1 MQASLSQSGLRSL
14 LRGAEEDATLEEAR
28 ENLCGGFDQPRAVNA
43 ILAGML
49 LGMPHELPLPPDF
62 RSLPGWL
69 LEDYLRFLLEMP
81 PVFHRIG
88 ESAAYLS
95 YLEKVTTLIERAIAR
110 EPQSPLADR
119 LAEAF
124 YYGTNFT
131 QAYFNG
137 ANLRELFRRR
147 ARIIEAFLERNG
159 CRLDYAFPPDPARN
173 RKIRAGLLA
182 RHFSVG
188 TETVSILT
196 CFEYLDRGR
205 FTLTLF
211 SLAVSGCPMEQYAR
225 GRADGFVALPGGD
238 IMAHVARIR
247 AADLDVMLSG
257 TNVTATSTLA
267 VALSA
272 HRLARLQVGL
282 MCSPVST
289 GFRNVDL
296 MIASRADGP
305 EPSSLAAEFNE
316 QLVFLDGPSH
326 CGAYHRVPEPTPAPL
341 QRAQLALPNDAV
353 VFFSGAAYHKIIP
366 ELPETWAEI
375 LSRVLGSCLVL
386 APYNQNWSAA
396 YAVGPSVARMEKQ
409 MADRGVAPWRLRILA
424 LEQVSK
430 AVMQALISVADVY
443 LDSHPYSGAVSM
455 LDPLLAGCPAV
466 AWQGGT
472 FRSGMG
478 AAMLRTLGPEDHI
491 AHSREEYIRIATE
504 LATTPERRAQVRR
517 RLQAEDA
524 CRPFLDTRA
533 SSRRWGDALASL
545 CRERGIAWLGR
556 AHEGGHSLW
565 RSRLQRGLP
574 NAWWGLPR
582 N

>member
-1 MQASLSQSGLRSL
+1 
-14 LRGAEEDATLEEAR
+14 
-28 ENLCGGFDQPRAVNA
+28 
-43 ILAGML
+43 
-49 LGMPHELPLPPDF
+49 
-62 RSLPGWL
+62 
-69 LEDYLRFLLEMP
+69 MP

-272 HRLARLQVGL
+272 HRPARLQVGL

-375 LSRVLGSCLVL
+375 LSRVLGSSLVL

-466 AWQGGT
+466 AWKGGT

-504 LATTPERRAQVRR
+504 LATTPQRRAQVRR